1 MKNLILF
8 LISALTYAQSDVPEK
23 YWIDDSN
30 FDQTVRNDN
39 AFGDDNDGTIVVEFW
54 AKFNEANCFNEWKQ
68 IKNASYYRVD
78 ISKAP
83 QAKKK
88 YRVRMVPTVL
98 IFKSGS
104 MEKIFKAG
112 LDLALPVGLAEI
124 QETINEI
131 NLASNF

>member
-1 MKNLILF
+1 MRTLILLLF
-8 LISALTYAQSDVPEK
+8 SVLAHAQSDVPEK

-30 FDQTVRNDN
+30 FEDTIGNDN
-39 AFGDDNDGTIVVEFW
+39 AFGDDNSETIVVEFW
-54 AKFNEANCFNEWKQ
+54 AKFNEANCFNEWKE
-68 IKNASYYRVD
+68 IKDASYYRVD

-88 YRVRMVPTVL
+88 YRVRMVPTLL

-104 MEKIFKAG
+104 IEKIFKAG
-112 LDLALPVGLAEI
+112 LDLTLPVGLAEI

>member
-1 MKNLILF
+1 MRTLILL
-8 LISALTYAQSDVPEK
+8 LISALAHAQSNVPEK

-39 AFGDDNDGTIVVEFW
+39 AFGDDNDDTIVVEFW

-112 LDLALPVGLAEI
+112 LDLTLPVGLAEI

>member
-8 LISALTYAQSDVPEK
+8 LISALAYAQSDVPEK
-23 YWIDDSN
+23 YWINDSN
-30 FDQTVRNDN
+30 FEDVVGNNN
-39 AFGDDNDGTIVVEFW
+39 AFGDDNNETIVVEFW

-68 IKNASYYRVD
+68 IKDASYYRVD

-98 IFKSGS
+98 VFKSGS
-104 MEKIFKAG
+104 MEKYLK
-112 LDLALPVGLAEI
+112 PVLTLHFLLGWLKYKK
-124 QETINEI
+124 Q
-131 NLASNF
+131 

>member
-8 LISALTYAQSDVPEK
+8 LISALAYTQSDVPEK

-30 FDQTVRNDN
+30 FDETVRNDN
-39 AFGDDNDGTIVVEFW
+39 AFGDENDGTIVVEFW

-112 LDLALPVGLAEI
+112 LDLTLPVGLAEI

>member
-1 MKNLILF
+1 MKNLILL
-8 LISALTYAQSDVPEK
+8 LIPFITFSQVDVPEK

-30 FDQTVRNDN
+30 FEDKVSNNN
-39 AFGDDNDGTIVVEFW
+39 AFGDDNNETIVIEFW

-88 YRVRMVPTVL
+88 YRIRMVPAVL

-112 LDLALPVGLAEI
+112 LDLTLPVGLAEI

>member
-1 MKNLILF
+1 MRTLILLLF
-8 LISALTYAQSDVPEK
+8 SVLANAQSDVPEK

-30 FDQTVRNDN
+30 FEDTISDDN
-39 AFGDDNDGTIVVEFW
+39 AFGDDNSETIVVEFW

-68 IKNASYYRVD
+68 IKDASYYRVD

-98 IFKSGS
+98 VFKSGS

-112 LDLALPVGLAEI
+112 LDLTLPVGLAEI

>member
-1 MKNLILF
+1 MRTLILL
-8 LISALTYAQSDVPEK
+8 LISTLAHAQSNVPEK

-30 FDQTVRNDN
+30 FDQTISNNN
-39 AFGDDNDGTIVVEFW
+39 AFGDENDGTIVVEFW

-68 IKNASYYRVD
+68 INNASYYRVD

-88 YRVRMVPTVL
+88 YRVRMVPTVI

>member
-1 MKNLILF
+1 MRTLILL
-8 LISALTYAQSDVPEK
+8 LISALAHAQSNVPEK

-30 FDQTVRNDN
+30 FDQTISNNN
-39 AFGDDNDGTIVVEFW
+39 AFGDENDGTIVVEFW

-68 IKNASYYRVD
+68 INNASYYRVD

-88 YRVRMVPTVL
+88 YRVRMVPTVI

-112 LDLALPVGLAEI
+112 LDLTLPVGLGEI

>member
-1 MKNLILF
+1 MRTLIL
-8 LISALTYAQSDVPEK
+8 LLLSALAHAQSDVPEK

-30 FDQTVRNDN
+30 FEDTISNDN
-39 AFGDDNDGTIVVEFW
+39 AFGDDNNETIVVEFW
-54 AKFNEANCFNEWKQ
+54 AKFNEANCFNDWKQ
-68 IKNASYYRVD
+68 IKDASYYRVD

-88 YRVRMVPTVL
+88 YRIRMVPAVL
-98 IFKSGS
+98 VFKSGS

-112 LDLALPVGLAEI
+112 LDLTLPVGLAEI

>member
-1 MKNLILF
+1 MRTLILL
-8 LISALTYAQSDVPEK
+8 LISALAHAQSDVPEK

-30 FDQTVRNDN
+30 FDETIRNDN
-39 AFGDDNDGTIVVEFW
+39 AFGDDNDSTIVVEFW
-54 AKFNEANCFNEWKQ
+54 AKFNEANCFNEWDK
-68 IKNASYYRVD
+68 IENASYYRVD

-88 YRVRMVPTVL
+88 YRIRMVPTLLV
-98 IFKSGS
+98 FKSGS

-112 LDLALPVGLAEI
+112 LDLTLPVGLGEI

>member
-1 MKNLILF
+1 MRTLIL
-8 LISALTYAQSDVPEK
+8 LLLSALAHAQSDVPEK

-30 FDQTVRNDN
+30 FEDTISNDN
-39 AFGDDNDGTIVVEFW
+39 AFGDDNNETIVVEFW
-54 AKFNEANCFNEWKQ
+54 AKFNEANCFNDWKQ
-68 IKNASYYRVD
+68 IKDASYYRVD
-78 ISKAP
+78 ISRAP

-88 YRVRMVPTVL
+88 YRIRMVPAVL
-98 IFKSGS
+98 VFKSGS

-112 LDLALPVGLAEI
+112 LDLTLPVGLAEI

>member
-1 MKNLILF
+1 MRTLILL
-8 LISALTYAQSDVPEK
+8 LISTLAHAQSNVPEK

-30 FDQTVRNDN
+30 FDQTISNNN

-68 IKNASYYRVD
+68 INNASYYRVD

-88 YRVRMVPTVL
+88 YRVRMVPTVI

-112 LDLALPVGLAEI
+112 LDLALPVGLGEI

>member
-1 MKNLILF
+1 MRTLILL
-8 LISALTYAQSDVPEK
+8 LISALAHAQSNVPEK

-30 FDQTVRNDN
+30 FDQTISNNN
-39 AFGDDNDGTIVVEFW
+39 AFGDENDGTIVVEFW

-88 YRVRMVPTVL
+88 YRVRMVPTVV

>member
-8 LISALTYAQSDVPEK
+8 LISALAYAQSDVPEK

-30 FDQTVRNDN
+30 FDQTIRNDN
-39 AFGDDNDGTIVVEFW
+39 AFGDENDGTIVVEFW

-88 YRVRMVPTVL
+88 YRVRMVPAVL

-112 LDLALPVGLAEI
+112 LDLTLPVGLAEI

>member
-1 MKNLILF
+1 MKNLILL
-8 LISALTYAQSDVPEK
+8 LIPFITFSQVDVPEK

-30 FDQTVRNDN
+30 FEDTISNDN
-39 AFGDDNDGTIVVEFW
+39 AFGDDNNETIVVEFW

-88 YRVRMVPTVL
+88 YRIRMVPAVL
-98 IFKSGS
+98 VFKSGS

-112 LDLALPVGLAEI
+112 LDLTLPVGLNEI
-124 QETINEI
+124 QEAINEI

>member
-1 MKNLILF
+1 MKNLILL
-8 LISALTYAQSDVPEK
+8 LISALAYAQADVPEK

-39 AFGDDNDGTIVVEFW
+39 AFGDENNDTIVVEFW
-54 AKFNEANCFNEWKQ
+54 AKFNEANCFNEWNK

-88 YRVRMVPTVL
+88 YRVRMVPSVL

-112 LDLALPVGLAEI
+112 LDLTLPVGLAEI
-124 QETINEI
+124 QETIDEI

>member
-1 MKNLILF
+1 MRTLILL
-8 LISALTYAQSDVPEK
+8 LISALAHAQSEVPEK
-23 YWIDDSN
+23 YWINDSN
-30 FDQTVRNDN
+30 FDQIISNDN

-54 AKFNEANCFNEWKQ
+54 AKFNEANCFNEWDK
-68 IKNASYYRVD
+68 IENASYYRVD
-78 ISKAP
+78 ISTAP

-112 LDLALPVGLAEI
+112 LDLTLPVGLTEI

>member
-1 MKNLILF
+1 MRTLIIL
-8 LISALTYAQSDVPEK
+8 LISALAHAQSDVPEK

-30 FDQTVRNDN
+30 FDQTISNDN

-54 AKFNEANCFNEWKQ
+54 AKFNEANCFNEWDK
-68 IKNASYYRVD
+68 IENASYYRVD
-78 ISKAP
+78 ISTAP

-112 LDLALPVGLAEI
+112 LDLTLPVGLAEI

>member
-1 MKNLILF
+1 MKNLILL
-8 LISALTYAQSDVPEK
+8 LISALAYTQSEVPEK

-30 FDQTVRNDN
+30 FEDVVGNNN
-39 AFGDDNDGTIVVEFW
+39 AFGDENNDTIVVEFW
-54 AKFNEANCFNEWKQ
+54 AKFNEANCFNEWDK
-68 IKNASYYRVD
+68 IENASYYRVD

-88 YRVRMVPTVL
+88 YRVRMVPSVL

-112 LDLALPVGLAEI
+112 LDLTLPVGLAEI

>member
-1 MKNLILF
+1 MRTLILL
-8 LISALTYAQSDVPEK
+8 LISALAHAQSNVPEK

-30 FDQTVRNDN
+30 FDETVRNDN
-39 AFGDDNDGTIVVEFW
+39 AFGDENDGTIVVEFW

-112 LDLALPVGLAEI
+112 LDLTLPVGLAEI

>member
-1 MKNLILF
+1 MRTLIIL
-8 LISALTYAQSDVPEK
+8 LISALAHAQSDVPAK

-30 FDQTVRNDN
+30 FDQTISNDN

-54 AKFNEANCFNEWKQ
+54 AKFNEANCFNEWDK
-68 IKNASYYRVD
+68 IENASYYRVD
-78 ISKAP
+78 ISTAP

-112 LDLALPVGLAEI
+112 LDLTLPVGLAEI
-124 QETINEI
+124 QEAINEI

>member
-1 MKNLILF
+1 MRTLILLLF
-8 LISALTYAQSDVPEK
+8 SVLAHAQSDVPEK
-23 YWIDDSN
+23 YWINDSN
-30 FDQTVRNDN
+30 FEDTIGNDN
-39 AFGDDNDGTIVVEFW
+39 AFGDDNSETIVVEFW
-54 AKFNEANCFNEWKQ
+54 AKFNEANCFNEWKE
-68 IKNASYYRVD
+68 IKDASYYRVD

-88 YRVRMVPTVL
+88 YRVRMVPTLL

-104 MEKIFKAG
+104 IEKIFKAG
-112 LDLALPVGLAEI
+112 LDLTLPVGLAEI

>member
-1 MKNLILF
+1 MRTLILLLF
-8 LISALTYAQSDVPEK
+8 SVLAHAQSDVPEK

-30 FDQTVRNDN
+30 FEDTIGDDN
-39 AFGDDNDGTIVVEFW
+39 AFGDDNSETIVVEFW

-88 YRVRMVPTVL
+88 HRVRMVPTVI

-112 LDLALPVGLAEI
+112 LDLTLPVGLAEI

>member
-1 MKNLILF
+1 MRTLILL
-8 LISALTYAQSDVPEK
+8 LISALAHAQSNVPEK

-30 FDQTVRNDN
+30 FDQTISNNN

-68 IKNASYYRVD
+68 INNASYYRVD

-88 YRVRMVPTVL
+88 YRVRMVPTVI

-112 LDLALPVGLAEI
+112 LDLALPVGLGEI

>member
-1 MKNLILF
+1 MRTLILL
-8 LISALTYAQSDVPEK
+8 LISALAHAQSDVPEK

-39 AFGDDNDGTIVVEFW
+39 AFGDENDETIVVEFW

-112 LDLALPVGLAEI
+112 LDLTLPVGLAEI

>member
-68 IKNASYYRVD
+68 IKDASYYRVD

-88 YRVRMVPTVL
+88 YRVRMVPTVI

-112 LDLALPVGLAEI
+112 LDLALPVGLGEI

>member
-1 MKNLILF
+1 MRTLILLLF
-8 LISALTYAQSDVPEK
+8 SVLAHAQSDVPEK

-30 FDQTVRNDN
+30 FQDTIGDDN
-39 AFGDDNDGTIVVEFW
+39 AFGDDNSETIVVEFW
-54 AKFNEANCFNEWKQ
+54 AKFNEANCFNDWKQ
-68 IKNASYYRVD
+68 IKDASYYRVD

-88 YRVRMVPTVL
+88 YRVRMVPSVL

-112 LDLALPVGLAEI
+112 LDLTLPVGLAEI

>member
-1 MKNLILF
+1 MRTLILLLF
-8 LISALTYAQSDVPEK
+8 SVLAHAQSDVPEK

-30 FDQTVRNDN
+30 FEDTIGDDN
-39 AFGDDNDGTIVVEFW
+39 AFGDDNNETIVVEFW

-68 IKNASYYRVD
+68 IKDASYYRVD

-112 LDLALPVGLAEI
+112 LDLTLPVGLAEI

>member
-1 MKNLILF
+1 MRTLILL
-8 LISALTYAQSDVPEK
+8 LISALAHAQSDVPEK

-30 FDQTVRNDN
+30 FEDTISNDN
-39 AFGDDNDGTIVVEFW
+39 AFGDDNNDTIVIEFW
-54 AKFNEANCFNEWKQ
+54 AKFNEANCFNDWKQ
-68 IKNASYYRVD
+68 IKDASYYRVD

-88 YRVRMVPTVL
+88 YRIRMVPTVL

-112 LDLALPVGLAEI
+112 LDLTLPVGLAEI

>member
-1 MKNLILF
+1 MRTLILL
-8 LISALTYAQSDVPEK
+8 LISALAHAQSNVPEK

-30 FDQTVRNDN
+30 FNQTISNNN
-39 AFGDDNDGTIVVEFW
+39 AFGDENDGTIVVEFW

-68 IKNASYYRVD
+68 VKNASYYRVD

-88 YRVRMVPTVL
+88 YRVRMVPTVI

>member
-1 MKNLILF
+1 MRTLILL
-8 LISALTYAQSDVPEK
+8 LISALAHAQSNVPEK

-30 FDQTVRNDN
+30 FDDTVRNDN
-39 AFGDDNDGTIVVEFW
+39 AFGDENDGTIVVEFW

-88 YRVRMVPTVL
+88 YRVRMVPTVV

>member
-1 MKNLILF
+1 MRTLILM
-8 LISALTYAQSDVPEK
+8 LISALAHAQSDVPEK

-30 FDQTVRNDN
+30 FENTISNDN
-39 AFGDDNDGTIVVEFW
+39 AFGDENDETIVVEFW
-54 AKFNEANCFNEWKQ
+54 AKFNEANCFNEWDK
-68 IKNASYYRVD
+68 IENASYYRVD

-112 LDLALPVGLAEI
+112 LDLTLPVGLGEI